1 MTEPTPKPTRPA
13 VFIEKIFP
21 VTLLNRQVYYEH
33 GGNPFK
39 GLHRWY
45 SRKPLSFS
53 RASVLGSLLPDSVT
67 MEEFEYL
74 LGLERRLGGQPD
86 TTTKLYK
93 TPPSPERI
101 KQVHDLCEQTWGTRT
116 PTVLDAFAGGGSIPF
131 EAVRYGL
138 NVLASDL
145 NPVAVVTMKAAME
158 YPLKFGPDL
167 QHDIDKWVKWV
178 GDEAEK
184 RLGSF
189 FPSGEEN
196 LPQPPFERES
206 PPALLFKGGAEEG
219 DAEVPLEKGDLE
231 GYNTASAEGNPPQS
245 PFARGE
251 AEGSE
256 VPLEKGDLGG
266 FDRGLGGSKTSH
278 TKVQNYLWAHTVVC
292 PSCESV
298 VPLSPNWWLSKTS
311 NYAGAGQARKV
322 TSDWY
327 AVKPIPNLAE
337 RRVDFELVKGRKGK
351 GTTIQ
356 TPEGDFD
363 PGDFNTI
370 SRGVGKCCNCS
381 SILDDETIKAYSSIN
396 DFGQQLYA
404 VAFKKGKGNLDFR
417 IPSQVDLDG
426 VEKAVIELRKN
437 EDRLILE
444 EIIPVEATS
453 TGLHDSPRNYE
464 YGLRQYEDCFNPR
477 QLLTL
482 VTYVEILNEVKEKL
496 RAEHE
501 LEKVAAILT
510 YLDLVLDR
518 CVDVNC
524 RLAHVNTMG
533 PKIEGASGQH
543 SLNLFWNYP
552 ETNGS
557 TRLWQWCSDKVL
569 SDYEALCKQLG
580 LDHPSLLNFQPNPP
594 SPIPVAQAS
603 RLQTPPE
610 DSGPAPKVRP
620 RDEQLVAQIQ
630 AMAAQRNLSYDS
642 RFLPYNKKLVARAKE
657 LRKNMT
663 TAEKKLW
670 HEYLKTLEERF
681 WRQRPIDHFIVD
693 FYCPSRYLVIEVD
706 GDTHSTDEAEAYD
719 AERTQILE
727 AYGLTVLRFTN
738 DEVLNNFEGVCA
750 AIGEKNPPQSP
761 FARGEAEGSEVPLE
775 KGDLG
780 GCNAASAEGN
790 PPQSPFERGEA
801 EGSEVPLEKGDLG
814 GFDRCKIVAASADNL
829 AHIADKSL
837 DAIVTDPPYY
847 ATIQYSELSDFFY
860 VWQKRVLG
868 DIFPELYLSEL
879 TDKDRE
885 AVANPSRFRNMGE
898 SPEELAN
905 RDYEAKMALAFAE
918 YFRVLRDDG
927 VMTVQFNHKDSGAWD
942 VLAKSLIDAGF
953 EITASWA
960 VSTENPQNLHQAQKN
975 SVSSTVLLVCR
986 KRDPNAGSAWWDDLR
1001 PELAN
1006 LVEQRA
1012 PEFEAND
1019 IGGIDLYLSAFGP
1032 ALNVF
1037 SRAWPVLDS
1046 SGVEMRPEV
1055 AFGEARKAIA
1065 NYRFRKLLEADTAG
1079 FDPLT
1084 QWYILAWDAFRAR
1097 EFPFD
1102 EARQLAL
1109 AVGGFNVS
1117 DLAKTH
1123 KLIDSASGTCK
1134 LLTPQQRLKKRAF
1147 STNPDEFTAAALVD
1161 GLHAIIALYLE
1172 EQSID
1177 PVRRFLKTTGL
1188 LSNDLFMRAWEV
1200 ALKAIPH
1207 IGDERKRMVEEKA
1220 LADLW
1225 LAMDEIQAKV
1235 LYVQPELEFQG
1246 GQMGLF

>member
-1 MTEPTPKPTRPA
+1 MTKPSRPA

-21 VTLLNRQVYYEH
+21 VTLLNQQVYYEH

-53 RASVLGSLLPDSVT
+53 RASVLGSLLPDTVT
-67 MEEFEYL
+67 PEEFEYL
-74 LGLERRLGGQPD
+74 LGLNRRVDGHAD
-86 TTTKLYK
+86 DTTKLYK

-167 QHDIDKWVKWV
+167 QHEIDKWVKWV

-189 FPSGEEN
+189 FPSGEGN
-196 LPQPPFERES
+196 PPQPPFR
-206 PPALLFKGGAEEG
+206 
-219 DAEVPLEKGDLE
+219 
-231 GYNTASAEGNPPQS
+231 
-245 PFARGE
+245 RGE
-251 AEGSE
+251 ESEGSE

-266 FDRGLGGSKTSH
+266 YNTSH
-278 TKVQNYLWAHTVVC
+278 IKVQNYLWAHTVVC

-298 VPLSPNWWLSKTS
+298 VPLSPNWWLYKRPEKQ
-311 NYAGAGQARKV
+311 NLHK
-322 TSDWY
+322 WC
-327 AVKPIPNLAE
+327 AVKPIPNPAE
-337 RRVDFELVKGRKGK
+337 KRVDFELVKGRKGK

-356 TPEGDFD
+356 TDEGDFD
-363 PGDFNTI
+363 PSDFNTI
-370 SRGVGKCCNCS
+370 SRGVGKCPNCENIIETDVIYEQGRSGKLGHKIYAIAYRKGQGSLEFRLPDEEDIQAIQKSKEKLEKILQENQFSVPQVEIPYGHQFAERS
-381 SILDDETIKAYSSIN
+381 SLI
-396 DFGQQLYA
+396 QQ
-404 VAFKKGKGNLDFR
+404 G
-417 IPSQVDLDG
+417 I
-426 VEKAVIELRKN
+426 
-437 EDRLILE
+437 DRWDK
-444 EIIPVEATS
+444 V
-453 TGLHDSPRNYE
+453 
-464 YGLRQYEDCFNPR
+464 FNPR

-482 VTYVEILNEVKEKL
+482 VTYAEILSEAKEK
-496 RAEHE
+496 RKAEHE
-501 LEKVAAILT
+501 PEKVAAILT
-510 YLDLVLDR
+510 YLAFVLDR
-518 CVDVNC
+518 CIDHNSRLSGWHSSRAAVD
-524 RLAHVNTMG
+524 R
-533 PKIEGASGQH
+533 ASKTH
-543 SLNLFWNYP
+543 ALNLIWNYP
-552 ETNGS
+552 EVSGAGE
-557 TRLWQWCSDKVL
+557 LWRWCADAFI
-569 SDYEALCKQLG
+569 SDYEILCKQIVS
-580 LDHPSLLNFQPNPP
+580 DRPSLLNFQLNSL
-594 SPIPVAQAS
+594 SPIPVALFSQ
-603 RLQTPPE
+603 LQTPSE
-610 DSGPAPKVRP
+610 DSEPAAKVRL

-630 AMAAQRNLSYDS
+630 VMAAQRNLPYDS
-642 RFLPYNKKLVARAKE
+642 RFLPYNKKLVDRAKE

-663 TAEKKLW
+663 AAEKKLW
-670 HEYLKTLEERF
+670 HEYLKTLDERF

-706 GDTHSTDEAEAYD
+706 GDTHGTDEAEAYD

-727 AYGLTVLRFTN
+727 AYGLKVLRFSN

-750 AIGEKNPPQSP
+750 AIERDNPPQPAEENPPRPP
-761 FARGEAEGSEVPLE
+761 FLRGEGLEVPLA

-780 GCNAASAEGN
+780 GCN
-790 PPQSPFERGEA
+790 QD
-801 EGSEVPLEKGDLG
+801 LE
-814 GFDRCKIVAASADNL
+814 GFDRCKIVATSADNL
-829 AHIADKSL
+829 SHIPDKSV

-868 DIFPELYLSEL
+868 DIFPELYFSEL

-898 SPEELAN
+898 SAEELAN

-986 KRDPNAGSAWWDDLR
+986 KRDPNSGSAWWDDLR

-1019 IGGIDLYLSAFGP
+1019 ISGIDLYLSAFGP

-1046 SGVEMRPEV
+1046 SGEEMRPEV

-1065 NYRFRKLLEADTAG
+1065 NYRFRKLLQTDTAG

-1123 KLIDSASGTCK
+1123 KLLDSASSTCK
-1134 LLTPQQRLKKRAF
+1134 LLSPQQRLKKRAF
-1147 STNPDEFTAAALVD
+1147 SVNPDDFSATALVD
-1161 GLHAIIALYLE
+1161 GLHAVIALYLE
-1172 EQSID
+1172 EHSID
-1177 PVRRFLKTTGL
+1177 PVRRFLKATGL

-1207 IGDERKRMVEEKA
+1207 IGDERKRIPEEKA

-1225 LAMDEIQAKV
+1225 LALDEIQAKV
-1235 LYVQPELEFQG
+1235 VYVQPELEFEG